1 MRPPAGLANPLVTK
15 RGWMPPT
22 DRDVLVL
29 GVGNADH
36 GDEGIGC
43 GVVRRLAV
51 QEIPGVVTRCQGRD
65 ETNLVELWEGYEV
78 VYLIDAMRA
87 GSAPGTILRFDG
99 HTALIPEGFGMESAH
114 TFHLRRAIELSRA
127 LGSLPDQL
135 TLFGVEVAQRA
146 AGGGL
151 SHPVESAADRLAQ
164 RIAAEIKR
172 HQAQATPAED

>member
-1 MRPPAGLANPLVTK
+1 
-15 RGWMPPT
+15 MPIS

-43 GVVRRLAV
+43 GVVRRLGML
-51 QEIPGVVTRCQGRD
+51 QIPGVVTRCQNRD
-65 ETNLVELWEGYEV
+65 ATDLIELWDGYEV
-78 VYLIDAMRA
+78 VYLIDAMRSGA
-87 GSAPGTILRFDG
+87 APGSILRFDG
-99 HTALIPEGFGMESAH
+99 HTALIPEGFGLDSAH

-127 LGSLPDQL
+127 LNSLPDQL

-146 AGGGL
+146 VGGGL
-151 SHPVESAADRLAQ
+151 SHPVESAADRLSQ